1 MSRCFNK
8 ERVMNLSIK
17 RSCLDLTRQ
26 PLRYIYIVHNQGKII
41 KRFLTSYEANKFVRK
56 VQQEVLKEQY
66 NANI

>member
-1 MSRCFNK
+1 M
-8 ERVMNLSIK
+8 
-17 RSCLDLTRQ
+17 DLTRQ

-41 KRFLTSYEANKFVRK
+41 KRFLTCYEANKFVRK